1 METISL
7 TAREYAEQNGI
18 ALSTAYLWMKKTG
31 VKPRR
36 AEQNTEGKNDKLL
49 RQYREQGLKYFEIAK
64 TLGKDEHNIRKRC
77 IQLGLG
83 YSEEE
88 KPQPEYERRVKEKG
102 FEYISGYEN
111 CESIITIKCLKCGEV
126 SQRRYTNL
134 IGGKGTCPKCQRI
147 NHEARQKERQRLKE
161 EQQLARDQEREE
173 RKRIAQ
179 KEKIK
184 RTEERILNGNQMA
197 FGSCPI
203 CGSLFF
209 GNKKYCSEQC
219 RAKQE
224 RRTKETRRRI
234 SIQNNIVDRDITLEE
249 LYRRDDGMCY
259 LCEKV
264 CDWNDYTIKNNSFVA
279 GPNYPSIDHVKPLS
293 KGGKHSWGNVKLAHF
308 YCNTLKRDKQAPPSQ

>member
-64 TLGKDEHNIRKRC
+64 ILGKDRHNIATRC
-77 IQLGLG
+77 RQLGLE

-88 KPQPEYERRVKEKG
+88 KPQPEYERRIKEKG

-111 CESIITIKCLKCGEV
+111 RESIITIKCLKCGEL

-134 IGGKGTCPKCQRI
+134 IESKGTCPKCQRI
-147 NHEARQKERQRLKE
+147 NQEARQKERQRLKE
-161 EQQLARDQEREE
+161 EQQRERDREREE
-173 RKRIAQ
+173 RKEIVE

-184 RTEERILNGNQMA
+184 KAEERISNGRQMV

-203 CGSLFF
+203 CGSLFY
-209 GNKKYCSEQC
+209 GNKKYCSKHC
-219 RAKQE
+219 RIKQE
-224 RRTKETRRRI
+224 RRNRETTRRIRT
-234 SIQNNIVDRDITLEE
+234 SEGLVDRDITLET
-249 LYRRDDGMCY
+249 LYHRDGGVCY
-259 LCEKV
+259 LCGRL
-264 CDWNDYTIKNNSFVA
+264 CDWKDFTMKEETFIA
-279 GPNYPSIDHVKPLS
+279 GSTYPSIDHVKPLS

-308 YCNTLKRDKQAPPSQ
+308 VCNSLKSDK